1 MVISFIGAGNVAWH
15 LAQAF
20 EGAGHII
27 SEVYSRD
34 PQNARLLAR
43 QLYDC
48 HIQPDLNL
56 ADSDAQLIIIAVPE
70 QALESVLERVV
81 FPPKAMVVNTSG
93 SKSLQQL
100 RQLTEIYSDVPVRVG
115 VLYPLQTFT
124 KSDEIDYSTL
134 PFCIEAADEEME
146 DTLVEL
152 AQTVS
157 DVVYRMDSEERRIL
171 HIAATIANN
180 FTNHLYSVAY
190 DLLDMHHIE
199 FDILKPLLEQTVKKS
214 FSIGDPSKGQT
225 GLAVRGDWQTISQH
239 MAILQEANSDWAELY
254 RIMTDQIRAKHIANG
269 ESPL

>member
-1 MVISFIGAGNVAWH
+1 MAWH

-34 PQNARLLAR
+34 PQNARLLAN

-48 HIQPDLNL
+48 QIQPDLNL
-56 ADSDAQLIIIAVPE
+56 AESEAQLIVLAVPE

-81 FPPKAMVVNTSG
+81 FPPKVMVVNTSG

-100 RQLTEIYSDVPVRVG
+100 RQLTEVYSDVPVRVG
-115 VLYPLQTFT
+115 VFYPLQTFT
-124 KSDEIDYSTL
+124 KGDVIDYSGI

-146 DTLVEL
+146 DTLVKL

-157 DVVYRMDSEERRIL
+157 NVVYRVDSEERIVL

-180 FTNHLYSVAY
+180 FSNHLYSIAH
-190 DLLDMHHIE
+190 DLLDINNID

-214 FSIGDPSKGQT
+214 LAIGDPSKGQT
-225 GLAVRGDWQTISQH
+225 GLAVRGDWETIGQH
-239 MAILQEANSDWAELY
+239 LKILQEVNPEWANIY
-254 RIMTDQIRAKHIANG
+254 RSMTDSIRTKHY
-269 ESPL
+269 

>member
-1 MVISFIGAGNVAWH
+1 MIISFIGAGNVGWH

-34 PQNARLLAR
+34 PQNARLLASH
-43 QLYDC
+43 LYDS

-56 ADSDAQLIIIAVPE
+56 ADSEAQLIVLAVPE
-70 QALESVLERVV
+70 TALESILERIV

-93 SKSLQQL
+93 SKSLLHL
-100 RQLTEIYSDVPVRVG
+100 RQLTEVYSDVPVRVG

-124 KSDEIDYSTL
+124 KGDTIDYANL

-157 DVVYRMDSEERRIL
+157 NIVYRMDSEERRVL

-180 FTNHLYSVAY
+180 FTNHLYSVAH
-190 DLLDMHHIE
+190 DLLEIHHID

-214 FSIGDPSKGQT
+214 LSLGDPSKGQT
-225 GLAVRGDWQTISQH
+225 GLAVRGDWETIGQH
-239 MAILQEANSDWAELY
+239 LATLQEINPEWANLY
-254 RIMTDQIRAKHIANG
+254 RHLSDSIRAKHYYD
-269 ESPL
+269 